1 MKEKMDKNSIDA
13 LIGYRCQR
21 SDEAIQEAELLCREG
36 FYNAAVNRLYY
47 ACYYVISA
55 LFLKDDIEAH
65 THSGMKTL
73 FGMHYVKT
81 EKISINQASIYYTLF
96 EKRHSGDGER
106 KIQKKD
112 GFTQIVADWKRRW
125 TQRKISVNL
134 REKIQKKDF
143 TQMFAD

>member
-81 EKISINQASIYYTLF
+81 EKIPINQASIYYTLF
-96 EKRHSGDGER
+96 EKRHSGDYDDFIYFDHEMTQELIALT
-106 KIQKKD
+106 KE
-112 GFTQIVADWKRRW
+112 FTSTIKEMVTK
-125 TQRKISVNL
+125 S
-134 REKIQKKDF
+134 RE
-143 TQMFAD
+143 